1 MKGPIRYVEHLT
13 RVGYHPRSSK
23 HGDFLSQSLVLD
35 LLDASHQLRS
45 AAARGKVVFTANH
58 AIEVA
63 DKSVAETL
71 PEEARKDL
79 AWNMDLVIGPSGDE
93 PPVLLR
99 RKSKKKEEEVHLI
112 TPDVM
117 KRGTPRD
124 VWLVVDA
131 KGVMTEHGKARRN
144 RQRDVTALWTVMKTF
159 MPNVVVGAV
168 IPINVARQFRSPLR
182 TTLTD
187 HGTNIERTVSNT
199 LGIFRAVR
207 NTSREGR
214 GIDGLGC
221 FVVDFDNITGS
232 KARYIEQAPAPQPE
246 DVIHY
251 DNFVRDLVNAVTTR
265 FGSLL

>member
-1 MKGPIRYVEHLT
+1 MNGPARYVEHLS

-23 HGDFLSQSLVLD
+23 HGDFLSQALVLD
-35 LLDASHQLRS
+35 LLDASSQLRS
-45 AAARGKVVFTANH
+45 AAAQGKLIFTVNH

-71 PEEARKDL
+71 PEDARKDL
-79 AWNMDLVIGPSGDE
+79 AWNMDLVIGPPGDQ
-93 PPVLLR
+93 PQTLLR
-99 RKSKKKEEEVHLI
+99 RKSKKKEEEAHLI

-117 KRGTPRD
+117 KKDTPRE

-168 IPINVARQFRSPLR
+168 IPINVARQFKSPLR
-182 TTLTD
+182 KEITN
-187 HGTNIERTVSNT
+187 HGPNIERIVSNT

-207 NTSREGR
+207 NTSRDGR

-221 FVVDFDNITGS
+221 FVVDFANTSDSI
-232 KARYIEQAPAPQPE
+232 ARYIENAPAPKT
-246 DVIHY
+246 DDKIHY
-251 DNFVRDLVNAVTTR
+251 DNFVKDLVNAVTAR

>member
-1 MKGPIRYVEHLT
+1 MQGPIRYAEHLT
-13 RVGYHPRSSK
+13 LERYHPRSSK
-23 HGDFLSQSLVLD
+23 HGDFLSQALVLD
-35 LLDASHQLRS
+35 LLASSPEMRS
-45 AAARGKVVFTANH
+45 AAARGKLVFTSNH
-58 AIEVA
+58 GIEVA

-71 PEEARKDL
+71 PDEARKDL
-79 AWNMDLVIGPSGDE
+79 AWNMDLVIGPPGDE
-93 PPVLLR
+93 PPPVLR
-99 RKSKKKEEEVHLI
+99 RKSRRKEEEAQLI

-117 KRGTPRD
+117 KRGTPRE

-144 RQRDVTALWTVMKTF
+144 RQRDITALWTVMKTF

-168 IPINVARQFRSPLR
+168 IPINTASRFKSPLR
-182 TTLTD
+182 TNVTD
-187 HGTNIERTVSNT
+187 HGATIERTVSNT

-207 NTSREGR
+207 KTAREGR

-221 FVVDFDNITGS
+221 FVVDFDNMGQS
-232 KARYIEQAPAPQPE
+232 RARYVEEPPAPQPG

-251 DNFVRDLVNAVTTR
+251 DNFVQDLVTAVISR